1 MSDVA
6 YEDEDRVAATQSI
19 VGRISA
25 ATTAAALAAV
35 AVLFLISYSV
45 VADGLTRALAS
56 GVDADL
62 AGLADIYATG
72 GRGELLARIRDRNAM
87 TASDGR
93 AAHYAVRDNGRIIA
107 GDQRRWPIL
116 SASRSDQGYVTLD
129 GDRSGYAR
137 ATALGPELDLLVA
150 REDRPERETLHRLSL
165 AFIGSGV
172 ALVVIALALSWWR
185 SRSLA
190 RRLARIN
197 RAYREGDDDAI
208 ESLVGD
214 PRPDEIG
221 ELARRSG
228 NALARV
234 RRLLEAQ
241 RHVSDHVAHEL
252 RTPLLHL
259 EGRLRGLLRGDPD
272 PATAEAVALATADV
286 RGITAMLDALLDIAA
301 SEASRGDRA
310 GMARFDLSALVA
322 DLAEL
327 YRGSMED
334 ADLTFEPRIAPG
346 VTMVGEP
353 MQISR
358 LIVNLLDNAAKY
370 VPPGGTV
377 RLELA
382 PGPMLVVE
390 DDGPGVSPALAPAI
404 FDRFRRAAE
413 HANAPGHGL
422 GLALARAIAQRH
434 ELDLSLDT
442 AGGGAR
448 FVIQP
453 EYAG

>member
-1 MSDVA
+1 MSEA
-6 YEDEDRVAATQSI
+6 EFEDDDRVAATQSI
-19 VGRISA
+19 VGRITA
-25 ATTAAALAAV
+25 ATTAAALIAV
-35 AVLFLISYSV
+35 AILFVITYSV

-72 GRGELLARIRDRNAM
+72 GRDELLDRIRDRNAM
-87 TASDGR
+87 TAVDGR
-93 AAHYAVRDNGRIIA
+93 AAHYAVRENGRIVA

-116 SASRSDQGYVTLD
+116 SAARSDQGYVTLD

-137 ATALGPELDLLVA
+137 ATALGPDLDLLVA
-150 REDRPERETLHRLSL
+150 REDRPERATLHRLTL
-165 AFIGSGV
+165 AFAASGV
-172 ALVVIALALSWWR
+172 ALVVIALALAWWR
-185 SRSLA
+185 SRRLA

-197 RAYREGDDDAI
+197 RAYRDADDEAI
-208 ESLVGD
+208 ESLTGD

-228 NALARV
+228 GALARV
-234 RRLLEAQ
+234 RRLLDAQ

-259 EGRLRGLLRGDPD
+259 EGRLRGLLRNNPD
-272 PATAEAVALATADV
+272 ATTAEAVALASADV
-286 RGITAMLDALLDIAA
+286 RGITAMLDAMLDIAA

-346 VTMVGEP
+346 VSMVGEP

-382 PGPMLVVE
+382 PGPLLVVE
-390 DDGPGVSPALAPAI
+390 DDGPGIAPHLVPNV
-404 FDRFRRAAE
+404 FDRFQRAAE

-442 AGGGAR
+442 GGGGAR

-453 EYAG
+453 ESGK